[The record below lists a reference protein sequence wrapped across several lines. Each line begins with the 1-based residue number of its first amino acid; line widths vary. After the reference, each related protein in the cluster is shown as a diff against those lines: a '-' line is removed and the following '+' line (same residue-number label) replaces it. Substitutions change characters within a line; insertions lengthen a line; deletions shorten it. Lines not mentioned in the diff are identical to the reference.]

1 MNPARRRP
9 GKERATRSL
18 RPSASLSL
26 FPDVLFTRKR
36 FISWKTRPA
45 GGLNSQLRKGC
56 GSGPR
61 RTSPGG
67 SAERPGPPESSLSSL
82 LHPPPS
88 ATGFSSR
95 LNIFFSLPRVS
106 LLLTKLCQ
114 PPFPCGMSRYGGR
127 RGCNDPPRSP
137 FAPSRYFPDGE
148 LRSPAAGC
156 PLPPRPEE
164 NLTRLPR
171 PRLSTLTVRC
181 LYHFTTLTPLL
192 PLNWFCVC
200 LPSPLGI
207 LPGQAFAIFV
217 FLECYTPSCPAVRH
231 LSNN

>member
-26 FPDVLFTRKR
+26 FPDVLFTRKW

-45 GGLNSQLRKGC
+45 GGLNSQSRKGC

-95 LNIFFSLPRVS
+95 LNIFFFFTTCLSAVDKAL
-106 LLLTKLCQ
+106 
-114 PPFPCGMSRYGGR
+114 
-127 RGCNDPPRSP
+127 
-137 FAPSRYFPDGE
+137 
-148 LRSPAAGC
+148 PAAFIPVGC
-156 PLPPRPEE
+156 LG
-164 NLTRLPR
+164 TGDG
-171 PRLSTLTVRC
+171 VAA
-181 LYHFTTLTPLL
+181 TTLRDLLL
-192 PLNWFCVC
+192 PLPATFQMGSFGALPRAAPC
-200 LPSPLGI
+200 LLG
-207 LPGQAFAIFV
+207 LKR
-217 FLECYTPSCPAVRH
+217 T
-231 LSNN
+231 

>member
-26 FPDVLFTRKR
+26 FPDVLFTRKW

-45 GGLNSQLRKGC
+45 GGLNSQSRKGC

-67 SAERPGPPESSLSSL
+67 SAERRGPPESSLSSL

-106 LLLTKLCQ
+106 LLLIKLYQLPLSLWDVSVRGTAWLQRPSAISFC
-114 PPFPCGMSRYGGR
+114 PFPLLSRWGASEPC
-127 RGCNDPPRSP
+127 RG
-137 FAPSRYFPDGE
+137 
-148 LRSPAAGC
+148 
-156 PLPPRPEE
+156 LPPA
-164 NLTRLPR
+164 
-171 PRLSTLTVRC
+171 S
-181 LYHFTTLTPLL
+181 
-192 PLNWFCVC
+192 
-200 LPSPLGI
+200 S
-207 LPGQAFAIFV
+207 A
-217 FLECYTPSCPAVRH
+217 
-231 LSNN
+231 